1 MFVYKK
7 KNLPISYLLIY
18 LIMGVFSLAT
28 KATKIDERAKPAK
41 LDSKIMTAKELLENK
56 KWTYVFQEADDVQ
69 KEIVWLL
76 TGDRPLF
83 NKTLYGKV
91 LRAKNQY
98 QKIKLKDKSRH
109 QCDVYEL
116 KVFEKY
122 FQVFEYCQKY
132 RTPDLLAQV
141 SVLGPLQIKTVFYG
155 QNYADSIGLSA
166 SLVAPRIDC
175 DLTITPLFFLKRME
189 CSSFKVSRKDEVIE
203 LSQFVYDKDAKP
215 TISLE
220 GQVLKNL
227 LPYSKLSVTVPV
239 SGKITIKETKI
250 RPDAD
255 EVDKTKPQ
263 ATQTISPAIQ
273 ANPHSVAPPSV
284 DPSSSELPIKVNSEG
299 EPISPREDEKKVKQ
313 SEPDMIELKEQDN
326 QTPYTR

>member
-1 MFVYKK
+1 M
-7 KNLPISYLLIY
+7 LI
-18 LIMGVFSLAT
+18 FSLASREVRSDNLSKT
-28 KATKIDERAKPAK
+28 DGTAKPAK
-41 LDSKIMTAKELLENK
+41 LDSKLMTAKELLENK
-56 KWTYVFQEADDVQ
+56 KWTYVFQEADEVQ

-76 TGDRPLF
+76 TGERPLF
-83 NKTLYGKV
+83 NKTLFGKV

-109 QCDVYEL
+109 QCDIYDL

-141 SVLGPLQIKTVFYG
+141 NIIGPLQIKTVFYG
-155 QNYADSIGLSA
+155 QNYSDSIGLSA
-166 SLVAPRIDC
+166 SLVAPHIDC
-175 DLTITPLFFLKRME
+175 DLTITPLFFLKSME

-203 LSQFVYDKDAKP
+203 LSRFVYDKDAKP

-220 GQVLKNL
+220 GQVLKNM
-227 LPYSKLSVTVPV
+227 LPYSKLSVLVPAT
-239 SGKITIKETKI
+239 GKITIKETKM

-255 EVDKTKPQ
+255 EVDKNKPQ
-263 ATQTISPAIQ
+263 VTQAKPQTNQEIQTNHENQVNQTTQ
-273 ANPHSVAPPSV
+273 ANPLSVAPP
-284 DPSSSELPIKVNSEG
+284 IKINNEG

-313 SEPDMIELKEQDN
+313 SEPDMIELKEQEN
-326 QTPYTR
+326 QIPYTR

>member
-1 MFVYKK
+1 
-7 KNLPISYLLIY
+7 
-18 LIMGVFSLAT
+18 MGFFSLASKEVRSDNLAMPD
-28 KATKIDERAKPAK
+28 KAAK
-41 LDSKIMTAKELLENK
+41 LDSTIMTAKELLENK

-69 KEIVWLL
+69 KEMVWLL

-166 SLVAPRIDC
+166 ALVAPHIDC

-189 CSSFKVSRKDEVIE
+189 CFSFKVSRKDEVIE

-220 GQVLKNL
+220 GQVLKNM
-227 LPYSKLSVTVPV
+227 LPYSKLSVTVPA

-263 ATQTISPAIQ
+263 TTQIKSPTIQ
-273 ANPHSVAPPSV
+273 ANPLSVAPPSENPLNVAPPRV
-284 DPSSSELPIKVNSEG
+284 DPSISEQPLKVNSEG